1 MTSPALETYVLT
13 LKLRNR
19 PEVMSYAFAAP
30 KSPQIQSNPDRC
42 TTIVIEALDLAGE
55 DVRLD
60 FIDTIQSRTISL
72 LGNGMSLQGLPLVD
86 FDLYEDLQ
94 DLSRDAMRRC
104 GCAHETFV
112 SFFSAS
118 VDALIGR
125 KGNAQNIPFIL
136 KMAPNHGYLT
146 PEEVDAMQQDLLDSG
161 ACIHGIDPDCC
172 PAGCGEY

>member
-42 TTIVIEALDLAGE
+42 TAIVIEALDLAGPE
-55 DVRLD
+55 FKLD
-60 FIDTIQSRTISL
+60 FIDAIQSRTISL
-72 LGNGMSLQGLPLVD
+72 LGNGMSLQGLPFVD

-104 GCAHETFV
+104 GQAYETFI

-118 VDALIGR
+118 VDALIAR
-125 KGNAQNIPFIL
+125 KGNAQNTDFIL
-136 KMAPNHGYLT
+136 KMARLQDYHT

-161 ACIHGIDPDCC
+161 SCIHGIDPDCC